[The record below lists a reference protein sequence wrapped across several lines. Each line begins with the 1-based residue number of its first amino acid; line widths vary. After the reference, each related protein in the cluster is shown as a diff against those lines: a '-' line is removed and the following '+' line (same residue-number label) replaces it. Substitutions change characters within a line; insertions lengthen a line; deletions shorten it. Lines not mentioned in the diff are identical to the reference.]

1 MQHRSERV
9 LVETDRYRIFGSLTL
24 PREGYRSRM
33 SDFLNSS
40 DRDFISLTDVVME
53 AVGGD
58 GSTSR
63 HEYIA
68 VARRHIVFAM
78 PVDAAAAASEA
89 DAAAGPEGLEGFEAP
104 ERVDAPEQPA
114 S

>member
-9 LVETDRYRIFGSLTL
+9 LIETDRYRIFGALTL
-24 PREGYRSRM
+24 PRDGYRSRM

-58 GSTSR
+58 GSTSK
-63 HEYIA
+63 HDYIA

-78 PVDAAAAASEA
+78 PIDAEGAAAEA
-89 DAAAGPEGLEGFEAP
+89 EAAAPEGLEAP
-104 ERVDAPEQPA
+104 ERVEAPEPPPA
-114 S
+114 